1 MLLNRG
7 NVNFMH
13 YSDFFVFEG
22 YCGVAR
28 DGLTLELGV
37 LASFWRRFENG
48 DGGKGVPKKKAR
60 YAR

>member
-1 MLLNRG
+1 
-7 NVNFMH
+7 MH